1 MYDQVEETRVI
12 RLAADEASSI
22 IAVLWESFYDYPVMR
37 YVLRD
42 SGLRYSEHLHKM
54 ITLFVSARLLLN
66 DVILGIRSQDE
77 LVAVVT
83 TSDPSI
89 PPHPDFAALRE
100 HTWEVLGPEAL
111 ARYQQFVDA
120 WTSMEWSVPQ
130 LHVNMIGVCRAHQ
143 RRGLARTLLY
153 EVHRMAQESPSATGI
168 SLTTEDERNVSF
180 YQRQGYEIIGHRQVG
195 SDLQAWS
202 FFRPKDAP
210 GQL

>member
-12 RLAADEASSI
+12 RLAADEAPSI

-37 YVLRD
+37 HVLRD
-42 SGLRYSEHLHKM
+42 SGLRYSEHLHKL
-54 ITLFVSARLLLN
+54 ITLFVTARLLLN
-66 DVILGIRSQDE
+66 DTILGIRSQDE

-100 HTWEVLGPEAL
+100 HTWELLGPEAL

-120 WTSMEWSVPQ
+120 WTSMESSVPQ

-143 RRGLARTLLY
+143 RRGLARTLLHQ
-153 EVHRMAQESPSATGI
+153 VHHLAQQSPAATGV

-180 YQRQGYEIIGHRQVG
+180 YQRQGYQVIGHRQI
-195 SDLQAWS
+195 SPELQAWS
-202 FFRPKDAP
+202 FFRPNEASS
-210 GQL
+210 QL